1 MNLQSDMIENTADYC
16 LAHLKR
22 EAELLESCRDA
33 LERVRCA
40 LRSSNGDELLEAI
53 QTQALCEQRL
63 SSAHVDRDRLVNRLA
78 ITLDVP
84 ARRATVALL
93 LSRMT
98 PGERQVQLL
107 TARRRV
113 KAAARQVEKLCRGN
127 SALIRHRID
136 LMRRLL
142 HALGASGDGTY
153 QATGA
158 MQASSRVPATMVER
172 RC

>member
-78 ITLDVP
+78 
-84 ARRATVALL
+84 
-93 LSRMT
+93 
-98 PGERQVQLL
+98 
-107 TARRRV
+107 
-113 KAAARQVEKLCRGN
+113 K
-127 SALIRHRID
+127 
-136 LMRRLL
+136 
-142 HALGASGDGTY
+142 
-153 QATGA
+153 TG
-158 MQASSRVPATMVER
+158 
-172 RC
+172 